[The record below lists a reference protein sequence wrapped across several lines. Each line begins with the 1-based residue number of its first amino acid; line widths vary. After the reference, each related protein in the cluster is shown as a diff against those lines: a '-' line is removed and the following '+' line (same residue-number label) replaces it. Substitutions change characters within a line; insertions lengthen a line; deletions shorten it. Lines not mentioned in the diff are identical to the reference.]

1 MRRRRSGGSLHGM
14 SFNPYLMFSGDCAEA
29 FRFYGSVFG
38 VEPRV
43 MTNADTPPGE
53 EGMTGAPADAV
64 MHASIELNGSFL
76 MGSDDPSGDGGPKV
90 GFAVSYSASD
100 PADARR
106 TDRLHPS
113 RAINRGDHRPE
124 PQLQRP
130 LARALRKSAPVCRC
144 CTE

>member
-1 MRRRRSGGSLHGM
+1 M

-38 VEPRV
+38 VEPRI

-106 TDRLHPS
+106 IFDGLADGGTVGMPISETFWSPAFGMLTDRFGVPWM
-113 RAINRGDHRPE
+113 IDT
-124 PQLQRP
+124 
-130 LARALRKSAPVCRC
+130 APA
-144 CTE
+144 ES